1 MRNIEEVAAEEHIR
15 VRRHQRRIFRKVAN
29 GAGVAMGLAGWFLF
43 AQGNMG
49 LGSLWVVL
57 SFAAFLAGW
66 GAHRLHPFS
75 AFAWLGAGF
84 AGAGAMALYGLTQVP
99 SFYWG
104 RDPDYFLAVQA
115 GAVTQPLWSPLTYL
129 LGQASFFIFHGD
141 FFALPMQATVLAV
154 FCFGLMAL
162 WWFTLIREK
171 TTGGFI
177 VVLLLAGAVL
187 ASRPFWGAG
196 TLASGSVALLGLLLF
211 VWQRLCLRAGE
222 VQAESLGL
230 LTGLLWSV
238 HPAWGLLGLF
248 NLVLADSLELERPK
262 RAFLFL
268 ALGLTPFLWV
278 VFRTLQFFPSW
289 GGEAPFRVWISQA
302 NDLLERHFLFDWRW
316 LDSFGFL
323 GWALV
328 PLLIAVLFLMS
339 YRWKITNAFSFGKE
353 FIVWLVALILAV
365 LFASESSW
373 RSGPTG
379 LWVFAGLIELLIR
392 TGEKHYDRKSATGIS
407 FALWAGT
414 LGASALLSCA
424 TVFLPGQATTRGDF
438 LFPQQ
443 HALNLIRGLDAN
455 GVLICQDP
463 FEAAACRVARLS
475 EPLTPGIIILD
486 EEDLNQKWYLS
497 QVIGRD
503 SALLFSKINGS
514 AESVLIDLIRSNGS
528 GREIDWDIAALPDH
542 WDGPAAVPTLLTQRF
557 SPITLSPETVEDVQA
572 RYDLTAV
579 VQSKGERVG
588 PAARYYHRYVE
599 GFDTLGGWL
608 LGQRQYSAAIR
619 SYERAL
625 SLDPNDTV
633 SKQSL
638 ALIYTQDNLL
648 EAARM
653 DFEKII
659 KTYPARIKEVMGEM
673 DRNKMKTGANDAVVL
688 DLLNETVRLNSVLAD
703 AQYHL
708 GQLYEK
714 DGNVKAAQNLLE
726 SAVRMNPQRLE
737 SQMALGL
744 LMEKTGNREEAEE
757 ALRGVLKID
766 PQNKEAQTELWK
778 LLNKS

>member
-1 MRNIEEVAAEEHIR
+1 MRNIEEVAAEEQIR
-15 VRRHQRRIFRKVAN
+15 VRRHQRRIFRKAAN
-29 GAGVAMGLAGWFLF
+29 AAGVAMGLGGWFVF

-49 LGSLWVVL
+49 LGSVWILL

-75 AFAWLGAGF
+75 SFAWLGAGLSGV
-84 AGAGAMALYGLTQVP
+84 GAVALYGLTQAP

-129 LGQASFFIFHGD
+129 LGQASIYIFHGD
-141 FFALPMQATVLAV
+141 FFTLPMQAVVLAGFSFV
-154 FCFGLMAL
+154 LIAL
-162 WWFTLIREK
+162 WWFTLVREK
-171 TTGGFI
+171 TAGSF
-177 VVLLLAGAVL
+177 VVLLLLSGSVL
-187 ASRPFWGAG
+187 ASRPFWEAG
-196 TLASGSVALLGLLLF
+196 TIASGSVAMLGLLLF
-211 VWQRLCLRAGE
+211 VWQRLSLKAGE
-222 VQAESLGL
+222 VQGESLGL

-238 HPAWGLLGLF
+238 HPAWGVLGLL
-248 NLVLADSLELERPK
+248 NLGLADSREVERPK

-268 ALGLTPFLWV
+268 VLGLSPFLWV

-289 GGEAPFRVWISQA
+289 GGASPFSVGMTQA
-302 NDLLERHFLFDWRW
+302 KDLVERHFLFDWGF

-328 PLLIAVLFLMS
+328 PFLLALLFLLI
-339 YRWKITNAFSFGKE
+339 YRWKITGAFSAGKD
-353 FIVWLVALILAV
+353 FIVWAAALILAV
-365 LFASESSW
+365 GFASESSW
-373 RSGPTG
+373 QAGPTG
-379 LWVFAGLIELLIR
+379 LWVFAGLAELLIR
-392 TGEKHYDRKSATGIS
+392 TGEKHYDRKSAAGVS
-407 FALWAGT
+407 LRLWAGT
-414 LGASALLSCA
+414 LAAGALLSCA
-424 TVFLPGQATTRGDF
+424 AAFLPGQSSLRGDF

-475 EPLTPGIIILD
+475 EPLTPGILILD
-486 EEDLNQKWYLS
+486 EQDLNQKWYLS

-514 AESVLIDLIRSNGS
+514 SESVLIDLIRSNES
-528 GREIDWDIAALPDH
+528 GREIDWDIASLPAN

-557 SPITLSPETVEDVQA
+557 SPNTLSPEKVEDVQA
-572 RYDLTAV
+572 RYDLTDV
-579 VQSKGERVG
+579 VQAKDASDG

-599 GFDTLGGWL
+599 GFDGLGQWL

-625 SLDPNDTV
+625 SLDPNDTI

-653 DFEKII
+653 DFEKIV

-673 DRNKMKTGANDAVVL
+673 DQNKMKNGANDAAVL

-737 SQMALGL
+737 SQMALAL
-744 LMEKTGNREEAEE
+744 LMEKTGNRQEAEE

-778 LLNKS
+778 LLNKP